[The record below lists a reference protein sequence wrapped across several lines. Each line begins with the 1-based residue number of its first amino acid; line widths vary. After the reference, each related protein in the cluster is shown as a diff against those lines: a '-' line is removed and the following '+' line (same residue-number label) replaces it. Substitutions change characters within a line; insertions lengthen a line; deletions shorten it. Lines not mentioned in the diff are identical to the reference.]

1 MTVLEIVSLLP
12 DTHSMSEKSACQQ
25 AVTVQL
31 KDGLHLRPQSQIAKL
46 AQSFGCE
53 VHIRKDDQTV
63 DAKRMFDLMTLSA
76 TCGTTLYLEAS
87 GNDAEEAVRQLVQ
100 LFQSNF
106 EGANSEDL

>member
-1 MTVLEIVSLLP
+1 
-12 DTHSMSEKSACQQ
+12 MSEKSACQQ

-63 DAKRMFDLMTLSA
+63 DAKSMFDLMTLSA